1 MRGYVVYSI
10 LPFFIRI
17 QVFWTKMEYIPS
29 DDDLIVDENDITSKR
44 LYLSKGDT
52 RESLIKRSVGFL
64 LWKTHRQAEHFSKVL
79 PHHQSQRYGIKIFK
93 QFCNAVNPIEL
104 SQRVHLMLDKPTC

>member
-17 QVFWTKMEYIPS
+17 QVFWTKMENILS
-29 DDDLIVDENDITSKR
+29 DDDLIVDENDATSKR

-52 RESLIKRSVGFL
+52 PGKPNKKISRISLVENPSSSRALFQSPATSPKP
-64 LWKTHRQAEHFSKVL
+64 KVQ
-79 PHHQSQRYGIKIFK
+79 HKNF
-93 QFCNAVNPIEL
+93 
-104 SQRVHLMLDKPTC
+104 

>member
-17 QVFWTKMEYIPS
+17 QVFWTKMEYILS
-29 DDDLIVDENDITSKR
+29 DDDLIVDENDTTSKR

-52 RESLIKRSVGFL
+52 PEKPNKKISRNKD
-64 LWKTHRQAEHFSKVL
+64 FSCGK
-79 PHHQSQRYGIKIFK
+79 
-93 QFCNAVNPIEL
+93 PI
-104 SQRVHLMLDKPTC
+104 VKPSTFPKSCHITKGKAKGTA

>member
-17 QVFWTKMEYIPS
+17 QVFWTKMEYMPS
-29 DDDLIVDENDITSKR
+29 DDDLIVDENDTTSKR

-52 RESLIKRSVGFL
+52 PGKSNKKISRIPLVENPSSSRALFHSPATSPKPKVR
-64 LWKTHRQAEHFSKVL
+64 HRNF
-79 PHHQSQRYGIKIFK
+79 
-93 QFCNAVNPIEL
+93 
-104 SQRVHLMLDKPTC
+104 

>member
-17 QVFWTKMEYIPS
+17 QVFWTKMEY
-29 DDDLIVDENDITSKR
+29 LIVDENDTTSKR

-52 RESLIKRSVGFL
+52 PGKPNKKISRISLVENPSSSRALF
-64 LWKTHRQAEHFSKVL
+64 
-79 PHHQSQRYGIKIFK
+79 QSP
-93 QFCNAVNPIEL
+93 VTSP
-104 SQRVHLMLDKPTC
+104 KPKPKGMA

>member
-29 DDDLIVDENDITSKR
+29 DDDLIFDENDTTSKR
-44 LYLSKGDT
+44 LYLSKGDDT
-52 RESLIKRSVGFL
+52 PGKPNKKISRISPVENPSPSRALFQSPATSPKP
-64 LWKTHRQAEHFSKVL
+64 KVQ
-79 PHHQSQRYGIKIFK
+79 HKNF
-93 QFCNAVNPIEL
+93 
-104 SQRVHLMLDKPTC
+104 

>member
-1 MRGYVVYSI
+1 MRGYVVYST

-29 DDDLIVDENDITSKR
+29 DDDLIVDENDTTSKR

-52 RESLIKRSVGFL
+52 PGKPNKKISRIPLVENPSSSRALFQSPATSPKP
-64 LWKTHRQAEHFSKVL
+64 KVR
-79 PHHQSQRYGIKIFK
+79 HKNF
-93 QFCNAVNPIEL
+93 
-104 SQRVHLMLDKPTC
+104 